1 VSPSDIPGS
10 DREPDAG
17 ERPVPADA
25 TTPADDGTPSPPMVP
40 LGRVGKPHGLDG
52 TVTVTRPRGDL
63 LVHGLV
69 LTVAGVRREI
79 VKRTGSD
86 AKPLLRLS
94 GLDHIDEAEKLRG
107 AEILAPRDVLPEL
120 DEDEFW
126 PDDLVGLPVHATTGE
141 LVGEVA
147 LVRVLPSVDVMEVRR
162 PGAPDLLVPLHREA
176 VPVLEIGDGR
186 IEVDLVFMGEAEDPQ
201 DAGGAG
207 PQAAGEPPAA
217 G

>member
-10 DREPDAG
+10 DPEPDTGETVVPEDAG
-17 ERPVPADA
+17 APASSLIA
-25 TTPADDGTPSPPMVP
+25 

-63 LVHGLV
+63 LVEGLV
-69 LTVAGVRREI
+69 LHVAGVERAI

-94 GLDHIDEAEKLRG
+94 GLDHIDEAERLRG

-147 LVRVLPSVDVMEVRR
+147 VVRILPSVDVMEVRR

-176 VPVLEIGDGR
+176 VPVLEIGEGR

>member
-1 VSPSDIPGS
+1 VSPSDIPGEH
-10 DREPDAG
+10 REPDAG
-17 ERPVPADA
+17 EPTAPPDGDAQPSVPLIA
-25 TTPADDGTPSPPMVP
+25 

-63 LVHGLV
+63 LVRGLV
-69 LTVAGVRREI
+69 LTVAGVQREI
-79 VKRTGSD
+79 LKRTGSD

-126 PDDLVGLPVHATTGE
+126 PDDLLGLPVHATTGE

-147 LVRVLPSVDVMEVRR
+147 LVRILRSVDVMEVRR
-162 PGAPDLLVPLHREA
+162 AGAPDLLVPLHREA
-176 VPVLEIGDGR
+176 VPVLDLDQRR
-186 IEVDLVFMGEAEDPQ
+186 IEVDLVFMGEVDEAQDT
-201 DAGGAG
+201 DAGG
-207 PQAAGEPPAA
+207 PQASDGPPAA